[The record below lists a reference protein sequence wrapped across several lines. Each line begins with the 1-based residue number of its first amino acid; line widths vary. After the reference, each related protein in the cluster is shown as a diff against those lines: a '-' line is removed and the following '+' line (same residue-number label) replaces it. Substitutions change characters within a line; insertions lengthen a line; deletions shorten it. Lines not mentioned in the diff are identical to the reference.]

1 MKLIKRLFLL
11 GVAMGVGLVL
21 MLVGVFYIVKW
32 NADARLYDNVADV
45 PYNKVALLLGTN
57 PVTK

>member
-1 MKLIKRLFLL
+1 
-11 GVAMGVGLVL
+11 MGVGLVL